1 MLVFLFFTPSQ
12 EREKGRRVARLSKG
26 RQQNQSIENME
37 TRDGVFFRQTQI
49 RPVGRRRLPERMEMT
64 SCIRQN
70 VSTIRN
76 SLACGSFQW
85 RFHSRQE
92 AAAKNRI
99 GRVWVRLH
107 FALRVVIR
115 IHSSTRRNIL
125 CVLSYGQGNCAIF
138 SSVRLN

>member
-1 MLVFLFFTPSQ
+1 
-12 EREKGRRVARLSKG
+12 
-26 RQQNQSIENME
+26 
-37 TRDGVFFRQTQI
+37 
-49 RPVGRRRLPERMEMT
+49 MEMT
-64 SCIRQN
+64 SCIRQS

-76 SLACGSFQW
+76 SLACGSFHW
-85 RFHSRQE
+85 KLDSRQE

-99 GRVWVRLH
+99 GRVWVRLY

-125 CVLSYGQGNCAIF
+125 GVLRYGQGNCAIF